1 MSDIAAAG
9 SWVGRSREDEDEV
22 CGGAVRRLA
31 AMLDQDPVRYV
42 QGSELPESWYAILFG
57 PVARQSALA
66 PDGHPVT
73 GTFLPPLQNTRR
85 MFGGRRVRFHALLHV
100 GDAVRRVSTVLRVE
114 NKHGRSGPSCLA
126 PRAARRAVEAK
137 PRA

>member
-31 AMLDQDPVRYV
+31 AMLDQDPARYV

-85 MFGGRRVRFHALLHV
+85 MFGGRRVRFRDEALRACRHIKERPDHHV
-100 GDAVRRVSTVLRVE
+100 CI
-114 NKHGRSGPSCLA
+114 HRSNLTPSS
-126 PRAARRAVEAK
+126 
-137 PRA
+137 